1 MKRRRAYHT
10 TCGFSFTEVLTAT
23 AVGVVLLGLA
33 VPQLPVFWAQFQLG
47 NSARQVAITLQRAR
61 MRAVGE
67 NGFYRVVFAADST
80 YVLQFS
86 VDGSSFA
93 NAERPLALPD
103 GIGFLGTL
111 PQPTFNR
118 LGTVASDAQVM
129 MVNSLGQVK
138 TVTVNVLGK
147 IGIS

>member
-1 MKRRRAYHT
+1 MNGRRAYHT
-10 TCGFSFTEVLTAT
+10 TCGFSFVELLTAT
-23 AVGVVLLGLA
+23 AVGAVLLTLA

-67 NGFYRVVFAADST
+67 NGFYRVVFAADNT
-80 YVLQFS
+80 YVLQSS

-93 NAERPLALPD
+93 NAEQPLVLPD

-118 LGTVASDAQVM
+118 LGTVGSDAQVVV
-129 MVNSLGQVK
+129 VNSLGQVK
-138 TVTVNVLGK
+138 TVAINILGK
-147 IGIS
+147 ISIS